1 MSSSSALWLLLL
13 WGKLKARAPDLML
26 FYNSF
31 LFYQG

>member
-13 WGKLKARAPDLML
+13 WGKLKARARD

-31 LFYQG
+31 LFYKGLD